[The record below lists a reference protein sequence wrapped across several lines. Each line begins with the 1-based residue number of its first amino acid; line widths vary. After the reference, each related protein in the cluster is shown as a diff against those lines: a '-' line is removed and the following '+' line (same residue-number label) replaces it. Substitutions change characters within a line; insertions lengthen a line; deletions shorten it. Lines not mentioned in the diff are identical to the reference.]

1 MRYSLEVR
9 VRCSEQFGGRREG
22 VRNSL
27 EVRVKVFGTVW
38 R

>member
-1 MRYSLEVR
+1 MRNSLEVR
-9 VRCSEQFGGRREG
+9 VEG

-27 EVRVKVFGTVW
+27 EVGGGCSEQFRGRVKVFGTVW